1 MYVVWCCSGFFTITW
16 RIDCGGYNSFKSNQ
30 SRDFAFVQYLDVN
43 ELNDDFE
50 KAMGC
55 VKLRWARGDDG
66 ANSQRSGTGRLDP
79 GKWYGLC
86 PIEAIGGLA
95 SIVPTQTTSTFDPTV
110 AKSYPKESLHVGVEW
125 YDQYFFLNRFYKVV
139 DERSYETDMMGED
152 YDVLTKR

>member
-1 MYVVWCCSGFFTITW
+1 M
-16 RIDCGGYNSFKSNQ
+16 
-30 SRDFAFVQYLDVN
+30 DVI
-43 ELNDDFE
+43 ELKDYIEN
-50 KAMGC
+50 ALVC
-55 VKLRWARGDDG
+55 VTLGWARGDDG

-125 YDQYFFLNRFYKVV
+125 YYQYFF
-139 DERSYETDMMGED
+139 
-152 YDVLTKR
+152 